1 MSEKLPPPGLGETA
15 GVLNSLIRQV
25 RLVWRLL
32 HDGRVSGWVKLLPVA
47 GILYLLS
54 PVDLMPDIT
63 FPGLGELDDLA
74 VILLALKAFIDLSP
88 PGVVREHLEALM
100 GRRGQRRSADDLSAD
115 SCIDGTYRV
124 LDKNEKSKGEP

>member
-1 MSEKLPPPGLGETA
+1 MSEKLSPPGPGETA

-32 HDGRVSGWVKLLPVA
+32 HDGRVAGWVKLLPVA

-54 PVDLMPDIT
+54 PVDLLPDIT

-74 VILLALKAFIDLSP
+74 VLLLTLKAFVDLSP

-100 GRRGQRRSADDLSAD
+100 GRRGKPQAGEDLSAD

-124 LDKNEKSKGEP
+124 LDKNAKK

>member
-1 MSEKLPPPGLGETA
+1 MSEKMSPPDLGKTA
-15 GVLNSLIRQV
+15 GVLNSLIRQA

-32 HDGRVSGWVKLLPVA
+32 RDGRVSGWVKLLPVA

-54 PVDLMPDIT
+54 PVDLLPDIT
-63 FPGLGELDDLA
+63 LPGLGEMDDLA

-88 PGVVREHLEALM
+88 PGVVREHLETLM
-100 GRRGQRRSADDLSAD
+100 GRRGKPQAGDDLSAD

-124 LDKNEKSKGEP
+124 LDKNAKK